1 MRARLGLAIA
11 GPPWF
16 GLYLTQSFVQVL
28 TCPVRVGC
36 SVFGP
41 MKQTKQKNQRA
52 TLRSIADEL
61 GISVTTVS
69 RVLNGKSQEFRIAS
83 ATEKNVLEAA
93 DRLAFSPN
101 LLARGLR
108 LKATQIIGLLVPD
121 IGNPFFS
128 RIARC
133 ITEVA
138 QSRGFSVLL
147 CDSRDQ
153 TETEIDELEVLK
165 ARSVEGLV
173 ICPVGIS
180 HEHLENLANTPTPV
194 VMLDRFLPQL
204 NLPAVGCDNV
214 AASRMAVEHLIEN
227 GHRGI
232 AYLQG
237 LVGTL
242 PNQDRIE
249 GYRQALVGHG
259 LPFDENLVSGTGFS
273 RESGYEATRHL
284 LAERPQVTG
293 IFAASNQCALGALR
307 AVAEAGKSV
316 PHDISIVTFDDIDNV
331 EFMSTPITAVAQPV
345 EAMGRAAVEIL
356 FDQISSQSKGE
367 GPPVVFS
374 AELIVRDSVRRI
386 DVETN
391 KK

>member
-1 MRARLGLAIA
+1 MTARC
-11 GPPWF
+11 GPPRLR
-16 GLYLTQSFVQVL
+16 LYLTQSFVQGFGL
-28 TCPVRVGC
+28 PLWVGYLVC
-36 SVFGP
+36 RS
-41 MKQTKQKNQRA
+41 MKQKQQKNQRA
-52 TLRSIADEL
+52 TLRSIAEEL

-69 RVLNGKSQEFRIAS
+69 RVLNGKGQEFRIAS
-83 ATEKNVLEAA
+83 TTEKSVMEAA
-93 DRLAFSPN
+93 NRLSFSPN
-101 LLARGLR
+101 LMARGLR
-108 LKATQIIGLLVPD
+108 LKATQIIGLVVPD

-138 QSRGFSVLL
+138 QTRGFSVLL
-147 CDSRDQ
+147 CDSRDRTD
-153 TETEIDELEVLK
+153 TEADELEVLK

-173 ICPVGIS
+173 ICPVGVS
-180 HEHLENLANTPTPV
+180 HKHLESLQNLPIPV

-204 NLPAVGCDNV
+204 NLPAVGCDNI
-214 AASRMAVEHLIEN
+214 AAARMAVEHLLEC

-237 LVGTL
+237 LAGTL

-249 GYRQALVGHG
+249 GYRRALESHG
-259 LPFDENLVSGTGFS
+259 LTFDKTLVLGTGFS
-273 RESGYEATRHL
+273 QESGFEATRLL
-284 LAERPQVTG
+284 LAEQPQVTG

-316 PHDISIVTFDDIDNV
+316 PQDISIVTFDDIDNV
-331 EFMSTPITAVAQPV
+331 EFMSTPVTAVSQPV
-345 EAMGRAAVEIL
+345 EAMGRAAAEIL
-356 FDQISSQSKGE
+356 FDEISSNARRR

-386 DVETN
+386 DVNATA
-391 KK
+391 K